1 MSPQLWEGS
10 DESITALLAESGNGN
25 REAEARLIAKVY
37 DELRRIARKLMAG
50 ERVGHT
56 LQASALVN
64 EAYLRLFENQQI
76 DWQNRA
82 HFFAVATQQM
92 RRILVDHARNRGA
105 HKRAGALFRVTLTD
119 AVASTEDHSIDILA
133 LNDLLDQLEALSP
146 RQARVVELRYFGG
159 LDCEEAARLLSVS
172 TKTVKRDWKMARSW
186 LRIQL
191 AS

>member
-1 MSPQLWEGS
+1 
-10 DESITALLAESGNGN
+10 
-25 REAEARLIAKVY
+25 
-37 DELRRIARKLMAG
+37 
-50 ERVGHT
+50 
-56 LQASALVN
+56 
-64 EAYLRLFENQQI
+64 
-76 DWQNRA
+76 
-82 HFFAVATQQM
+82 M

-191 AS
+191 AL

>member
-191 AS
+191 AL